1 MKLFIYGTIKRG
13 QCRADV
19 MRGQKFLGS
28 VKLVP
33 MYKMFNLGQF
43 PALVKVPGLDNGPM
57 IEGELWEVDEDCI
70 RRLDMIEG
78 APSFY
83 RRQEVQVA
91 GNLAGQED
99 ESLYVESYLYQG
111 DISDLEDVGVSWD
124 DSMIRQ

>member
-43 PALVKVPGLDNGPM
+43 PALVKVSGLDNGPM

-70 RRLDMIEG
+70 RRMDMIEG

-91 GNLAGQED
+91 GQEV

-124 DSMIRQ
+124 DSMIRQQS

>member
-1 MKLFIYGTIKRG
+1 
-13 QCRADV
+13 
-19 MRGQKFLGS
+19 
-28 VKLVP
+28 

-43 PALVKVPGLDNGPM
+43 PALVKMPGLDNGPM

-78 APSFY
+78 SPSFY

-91 GNLAGQED
+91 GQEV

-111 DISDLEDVGVSWD
+111 DISDSEDVGVSWD

>member
-19 MRGQKFLGS
+19 MREQKFLGN

-43 PALVKVPGLDNGPM
+43 PALVEVSVENNGTM
-57 IEGELWEVDEDCI
+57 IEGELWEVDEDCV

-83 RRQEVQVA
+83 RRQEVKV
-91 GNLAGQED
+91 AGQEA
-99 ESLYVESYLYQG
+99 EALYVESYLYQG
-111 DISDLEDVGVSWD
+111 DTSDSEDVGVSWD
-124 DSMIRQ
+124 DSMIRQQS

>member
-19 MRGQKFLGS
+19 MTGQKFLGS
-28 VKLVP
+28 AKLVP

-43 PALVKVPGLDNGPM
+43 PALVKMPGLDNGPM

-78 APSFY
+78 TPSFY

-91 GNLAGQED
+91 GQEV

-111 DISDLEDVGVSWD
+111 DISDSEDVGVSWD